1 MHLDREGI
9 ESLLKSYDR
18 EAKALKD
25 DLFRICWAMRGSV
38 SINEAYMLTLED
50 REIIS
55 KIIQG
60 NVEVSQKIG
69 YPVF

>member
-25 DLFRICWAMRGSV
+25 DLLRICWAMRGSV

-60 NVEVSQKIG
+60 NIEVSQKIG